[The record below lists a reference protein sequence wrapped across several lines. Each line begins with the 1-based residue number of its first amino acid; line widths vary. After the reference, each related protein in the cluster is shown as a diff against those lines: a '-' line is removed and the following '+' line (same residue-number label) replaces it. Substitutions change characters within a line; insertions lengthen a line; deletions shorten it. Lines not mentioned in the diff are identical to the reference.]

1 MQLFCKRANVVPDAY
16 ANLTNGRLRPF
27 CERNLDKGRGSAYMS
42 PMETFNV
49 RTMLYD
55 TIRTQLGRS
64 VPFARHAGV
73 EIDAIGKGH
82 ASAHL
87 PFRPEGLNHIGT
99 QHAAA
104 LFALGET
111 ASGAA
116 MAGAFAPILFEVRP
130 VAAEA
135 TIRYLGPAKGS
146 VSAEA
151 RVDGEPD
158 ALLSTVKTEGKVRFP
173 VVVSLKNEDGAEIGE
188 MQVNWHVSRGRA

>member
-1 MQLFCKRANVVPDAY
+1 MIYDMI
-16 ANLTNGRLRPF
+16 
-27 CERNLDKGRGSAYMS
+27 RNQMGQ
-42 PMETFNV
+42 N
-49 RTMLYD
+49 
-55 TIRTQLGRS
+55 

-73 EIDAIGKGH
+73 EIDRVDKGR

-116 MAGAFAPILFEVRP
+116 MAGTFAPVLLEVRP

-135 TIRYLGPAKGS
+135 SIRYFGLAKGQ
-146 VSAEA
+146 VTADA
-151 RVDGEPD
+151 RVEAEPD
-158 ALLSTVKTEGKVRFP
+158 ALLEAVRSEGKVRFP
-173 VVVSLKNEDGAEIGE
+173 IVVSLKGEDGIEIGE
-188 MQVNWHVSRGRA
+188 MTVDWHVSKKRA

>member
-1 MQLFCKRANVVPDAY
+1 
-16 ANLTNGRLRPF
+16 
-27 CERNLDKGRGSAYMS
+27 MS
-42 PMETFNV
+42 PLATF
-49 RTMLYD
+49 TESAMIYD
-55 TIRTQLGRS
+55 MIRNQMGQN

-73 EIDAIGKGH
+73 EIDAIDKGR

-116 MAGAFAPILFEVRP
+116 MAGTFAPMLLEIRP

-135 TIRYLGPAKGS
+135 SIRYFGLAKGQ
-146 VSAEA
+146 VTADA
-151 RVDGEPD
+151 RVEAEPD
-158 ALLSTVKTEGKVRFP
+158 ALVETVRSEGKVRFP
-173 VVVSLKNEDGAEIGE
+173 IVVSLKGEDGIEIGE
-188 MQVNWHVSRGRA
+188 MTVDWHVSRKRA

>member
-1 MQLFCKRANVVPDAY
+1 
-16 ANLTNGRLRPF
+16 
-27 CERNLDKGRGSAYMS
+27 
-42 PMETFNV
+42 
-49 RTMLYD
+49 MLYD
-55 TIRTQLGRS
+55 MIRSQMGEN

-73 EIDAIGKGH
+73 EIDKVDKGR

-116 MAGAFAPILFEVRP
+116 MAGTFASMLLEIRP

-135 TIRYLGPAKGS
+135 SIRYFGLARGQ
-146 VSAEA
+146 VTAEA
-151 RVDGEPD
+151 RVEAEPD
-158 ALLSTVKTEGKVRFP
+158 ALLEAVRAEGKVRFP
-173 VVVSLKNEDGAEIGE
+173 IVVSLKGEDGIEVGE
-188 MQVNWHVSRGRA
+188 MMVDWHVSRKRA

>member
-1 MQLFCKRANVVPDAY
+1 
-16 ANLTNGRLRPF
+16 
-27 CERNLDKGRGSAYMS
+27 
-42 PMETFNV
+42 METFKAHTV
-49 RTMLYD
+49 LYE
-55 TIRTQLGRS
+55 TIRDQLARN

-73 EIDAIGKGH
+73 EIDRIGKGH

-116 MAGAFAPILFEVRP
+116 MAGAFAPILLELRP

-135 TIRYLGPAKGS
+135 TIRYLGPAKGR

-151 RVDGEPD
+151 RVGAEPD
-158 ALLSTVKTEGKVRFP
+158 ALLRTVRCEGKVRFP
-173 VVVSLKNEDGAEIGE
+173 VVVSLKSEDGAEIGE
-188 MQVNWHVSRGRA
+188 MKVDWHVSRGRA

>member
-1 MQLFCKRANVVPDAY
+1 M
-16 ANLTNGRLRPF
+16 RLGIAR
-27 CERNLDKGRGSAYMS
+27 LDKTFMATYMS
-42 PMETFNV
+42 PMETYNA

-73 EIDAIGKGH
+73 EIDAVEKGR

-116 MAGAFAPILFEVRP
+116 MAGTFAPILFEVRP

-135 TIRYLGPAKGS
+135 TIRYLGLAKGR

-151 RVDGEPD
+151 RVDAEPD
-158 ALLSTVKTEGKVRFP
+158 ALLSAVKTEGKVRFP
-173 VVVSLKNEDGAEIGE
+173 VVVTLKSEDGTEIGE

>member
-1 MQLFCKRANVVPDAY
+1 
-16 ANLTNGRLRPF
+16 
-27 CERNLDKGRGSAYMS
+27 
-42 PMETFNV
+42 
-49 RTMLYD
+49 
-55 TIRTQLGRS
+55 

-73 EIDAIGKGH
+73 EIDKVDKGR

-116 MAGAFAPILFEVRP
+116 MAGTFASMLLEIRP

-135 TIRYLGPAKGS
+135 SIRYFGLARGQ
-146 VSAEA
+146 VTAEA
-151 RVDGEPD
+151 RVEAEPD
-158 ALLSTVKTEGKVRFP
+158 ALLEAVRAEGKVRFP
-173 VVVSLKNEDGAEIGE
+173 IVVSLKGEDGIEVGE
-188 MQVNWHVSRGRA
+188 MMVDWHVSRKRA

>member
-1 MQLFCKRANVVPDAY
+1 MESAMIYDMI
-16 ANLTNGRLRPF
+16 
-27 CERNLDKGRGSAYMS
+27 RNQMG
-42 PMETFNV
+42 
-49 RTMLYD
+49 
-55 TIRTQLGRS
+55 QS

-73 EIDAIGKGH
+73 EIDAIDKGR

-116 MAGAFAPILFEVRP
+116 MAGTFAPMLLEIRP

-135 TIRYLGPAKGS
+135 SIRYFGLAKGQ
-146 VSAEA
+146 VTADA
-151 RVDGEPD
+151 RVEAEPD
-158 ALLSTVKTEGKVRFP
+158 ALVQAVRSEGKVRFP
-173 VVVSLKNEDGAEIGE
+173 IVVSLKGEDGIEIGE
-188 MQVNWHVSRGRA
+188 MTVDWHVSRKRT